1 MDHSK
6 LSKWYALP
14 FLCVLALLT
23 VISLIIPLRPTVS
36 YGELRDL
43 ETFPAFSVDAL
54 LSGDYFDGITLWFSD
69 TFPGREG
76 WIDVSQSMA
85 TLYGHSEIAFS
96 GTLSDTPVQPSLQ
109 ETPLPD
115 PSGDA
120 PVSLPEET
128 AASEET
134 QPTSSA
140 ESVPGETQTAETEFV
155 PPEIELED
163 IFIGQAIQIGDT
175 GYNQL
180 KISPIMSDKY
190 AKTLS
195 GFADRMAE
203 KGVRVIS
210 APAPTSIGVMVDPAY
225 LQQLNCSPQD
235 EMLDYMHNQMSDN
248 VIKVDTVRKLMA
260 HKDEYI
266 FYRTD
271 HHWSAL
277 GAYYAYQAVCEAAGM
292 EAVALEDMTYWN
304 QGEMIGS
311 IYGKVPYPRKLKRDE
326 LECWVP
332 QGNITMYRSDREF
345 GEFPMIR
352 DVSNQKPEGK
362 YCAFLAADAPIVHI
376 VNEDLP
382 DGPNCLIF
390 KDSFGNCFTPYFS
403 QNYHNVYAIDYR
415 KYWDTSMA
423 SFVEKYDI
431 DDVIIAPYMI
441 ATQDTN
447 AGSWFQNHFR

>member
-1 MDHSK
+1 MDHPK

-14 FLCVLALLT
+14 FLVILT
-23 VISLIIPLRPTVS
+23 ILTMLSLIIPLRPTIS
-36 YGELRDL
+36 YGEQRDL
-43 ETFPAFSVDAL
+43 EKFPEFSVGAL
-54 LSGDYFDGITLWFSD
+54 LSGDYFNGITLWFSD
-69 TFPGREG
+69 TFPGRER
-76 WIDVSQSMA
+76 WIDVSQTMA

-96 GTLSDTPVQPSLQ
+96 GTLSDNIIEPPGQDSL
-109 ETPLPD
+109 
-115 PSGDA
+115 GDA
-120 PVSLPEET
+120 SISLPEAAT
-128 AASEET
+128 ASSEDSQLNSPIEAAPEET
-134 QPTSSA
+134 QS
-140 ESVPGETQTAETEFV
+140 AETEFKA
-155 PPEIELED
+155 PKIELED
-163 IFIGQAIQIGDT
+163 IYLGKAIQIGDT

-180 KISPIMSDKY
+180 KISPVMSDKY
-190 AKTLS
+190 AKTIS

-225 LQQLNCSPQD
+225 LEQLNCTPQD
-235 EMLDYMHNQMSDN
+235 EMLDYIHSQMSEN
-248 VIKVDTVRKLMA
+248 VVKVDTVRKLMT

-332 QGNITMYRSDREF
+332 AGDITMYRSDRDY

-352 DVSNQKPEGK
+352 DVSNNNPEGK

-415 KYWDTSMA
+415 KYWDNSMA

-431 DDVIIAPYMI
+431 DDVIVAPYMI

-447 AGSWFQNHFR
+447 AGKWFQSHFR

>member
-14 FLCVLALLT
+14 FLCVLAALT
-23 VISLIIPLRPTVS
+23 VISLIIPLRPTIS
-36 YGELRDL
+36 YGEQRDL
-43 ETFPAFSVDAL
+43 EQFPAFSVDAL

-69 TFPGREG
+69 TFPGREK
-76 WIDVSQSMA
+76 WIDVSQTMA
-85 TLYGHSEIAFS
+85 TLYGHSEIAFV
-96 GTLSDTPVQPSLQ
+96 GTLNDNAIEPPVQES
-109 ETPLPD
+109 
-115 PSGDA
+115 
-120 PVSLPEET
+120 PEEAPPAPPKET
-128 AASEET
+128 EASEDGRTDPPTEASTEQT
-134 QPTSSA
+134 QP
-140 ESVPGETQTAETEFV
+140 GETEFV

-163 IFIGQAIQIGDT
+163 IYIGQAIQIGDT

-180 KISPIMSDKY
+180 KISPIMSDRY
-190 AKTLS
+190 AKTIS
-195 GFADRMAE
+195 DFADRMAE

-210 APAPTSIGVMVDPAY
+210 APAPTSIGVMVDLAY
-225 LQQLNCSPQD
+225 LEQLNCSPQD
-235 EMLDYMHNQMSDN
+235 EMLDYIHGQMSEN
-248 VIKVDTVRKLMA
+248 VITVDTVRKLMA

-277 GAYYAYQAVCEAAGM
+277 GAYYAYQAVCEATGM
-292 EAVALEDMTYWN
+292 DAVALEDMTYWN

-362 YCAFLAADAPIVHI
+362 YCAFLAADTPIVHI

-441 ATQDTN
+441 ATQDTG
-447 AGSWFQNHFR
+447 ASKWFQNHFR

>member
-1 MDHSK
+1 MDHPK

-14 FLCVLALLT
+14 FLVILT
-23 VISLIIPLRPTVS
+23 ILTMLSLIIPLRPTIS
-36 YGELRDL
+36 YGEQRDL
-43 ETFPAFSVDAL
+43 EKFPEFSVGAL
-54 LSGDYFDGITLWFSD
+54 LSGDYFNGITLWFSD
-69 TFPGREG
+69 TFPGRER
-76 WIDVSQSMA
+76 WIDVSQTMA

-96 GTLSDTPVQPSLQ
+96 GTLSDNIIEPPVQDSL
-109 ETPLPD
+109 
-115 PSGDA
+115 GDA
-120 PVSLPEET
+120 SISLPEAAT
-128 AASEET
+128 ASSEDSQLNSPIEAAPEET
-134 QPTSSA
+134 QS
-140 ESVPGETQTAETEFV
+140 AETEFKA
-155 PPEIELED
+155 PKIELED
-163 IFIGQAIQIGDT
+163 IYLGKAIQIGDT

-180 KISPIMSDKY
+180 KISPVMSDKY
-190 AKTLS
+190 AKTIS

-203 KGVRVIS
+203 TGVRVIS

-225 LQQLNCSPQD
+225 LEQLNCTPQD
-235 EMLDYMHNQMSDN
+235 EMLDYIHSQMSEN
-248 VIKVDTVRKLMA
+248 VVKVDTVRKLMT

-277 GAYYAYQAVCEAAGM
+277 GAYYAYQAVCEATGM
-292 EAVALEDMTYWN
+292 KAAALEDMTYWN

-332 QGNITMYRSDREF
+332 AGDITMYRSDRDY

-352 DVSNQKPEGK
+352 DVSNNNPEGK

-415 KYWDTSMA
+415 KYWDNSMA

-431 DDVIIAPYMI
+431 DDVIVAPYMI

-447 AGSWFQNHFR
+447 AGKWFQSHFR